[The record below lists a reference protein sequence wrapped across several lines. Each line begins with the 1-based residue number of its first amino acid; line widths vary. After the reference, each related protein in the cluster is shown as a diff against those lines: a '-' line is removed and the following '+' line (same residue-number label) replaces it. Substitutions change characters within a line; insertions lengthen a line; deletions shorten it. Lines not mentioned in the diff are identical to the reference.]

1 MIRHALD
8 VIMYYHLSQKEKMK
22 YQKDYMES
30 VKRPEEQWA
39 AKQEKHGPR
48 KVKVGPSDNGIDKKS
63 NQEV

>member
-1 MIRHALD
+1 
-8 VIMYYHLSQKEKMK
+8 MK